1 MSQKEAIKLWKS
13 GAKRNL
19 KIASDMMKP
28 KEKSWPTLRNIIF
41 KPDTTILN
49 TNFIRF
55 PPKNIQPNGLLKLRS
70 ITNG

>member
-41 KPDTTILN
+41 KPDTTTLN
-49 TNFIRF
+49 ISCIKPQQKITRAT
-55 PPKNIQPNGLLKLRS
+55 GLK
-70 ITNG
+70 